1 MVVNEDTETTTSLQS
16 CESLVTS
23 SPRRIKLDAI
33 AHILEIGDMSNN
45 NNNKDNA
52 ANSKNRASHANLEE
66 LSTDIN
72 GLEEYLSL
80 LHKKGFIEYDHKD
93 NNTYRTTQRG
103 FHILQLYQRVVMW
116 LH

>member
-16 CESLVTS
+16 CESLV
-23 SPRRIKLDAI
+23 SPRRIKLDVI
-33 AHILEIGDMSNN
+33 ALILEIGDMNN

-52 ANSKNRASHANLEE
+52 ADSKNRALHAKLEE

-72 GLEEYLSL
+72 GLEEYLSF
-80 LHKKGFIEYDHKD
+80 LHRKGFIEYDHKD